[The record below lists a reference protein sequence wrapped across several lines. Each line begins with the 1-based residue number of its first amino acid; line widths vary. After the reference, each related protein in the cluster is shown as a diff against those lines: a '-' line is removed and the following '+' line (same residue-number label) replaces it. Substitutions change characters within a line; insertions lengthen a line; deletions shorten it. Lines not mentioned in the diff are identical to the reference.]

1 MASDRPGRRT
11 PSPAGA
17 PPGGRGEPATGTGLR
32 LVLEQV
38 FDGDSLYALRSA
50 VAAHAGQAGLPP
62 SRVQDVVIA
71 AHELAANA
79 VRHGPGHGR
88 LRLWHGSRQLRLEI
102 SDDGPGPADGM
113 PEPAAW
119 RNGHGL
125 WLVRQIA
132 SQISLQ
138 SGHAG
143 TVATATFPLPQP
155 PHRPDPAPPGGA
167 LATPS

>member
-1 MASDRPGRRT
+1 MTSDRLGRRT
-11 PSPAGA
+11 PSGTGA
-17 PPGGRGEPATGTGLR
+17 APGGRGEPATGTGMR

-62 SRVQDVVIA
+62 GRAHDVVIA

-88 LRLWHGSRQLRLEI
+88 LRLCQGSRLLRLEI
-102 SDDGPGPADGM
+102 SDDGPGPDGGV
-113 PEPAAW
+113 PEPDAW
-119 RNGHGL
+119 RTGHGL

-132 SQISLQ
+132 SQINVQ

-143 TVATATFPLPQP
+143 TVATATFPLPHP
-155 PHRPDPAPPGGA
+155 PHRPEPAPPGGA